1 MPACRWRSGETRR
14 TTVIAI
20 VAVLGVATL
29 ALLVTWGLRVIND
42 IEDLENLSARVV
54 GPAGDVRR
62 EWLSLSDDTHVT
74 RPRNV
79 RLHSVESSVI
89 TKAAS

>member
-1 MPACRWRSGETRR
+1 M
-14 TTVIAI
+14 IAI

-29 ALLVTWGLRVIND
+29 ALLVAWGLRVIND

-54 GPAGDVRR
+54 GPAGEIRSEWMSAGEDTSVR
-62 EWLSLSDDTHVT
+62 

-79 RLHSVESSVI
+79 RLHQAGTSAI

>member
-1 MPACRWRSGETRR
+1 M
-14 TTVIAI
+14 IAI

-29 ALLVTWGLRVIND
+29 ALLVAWGLRVIND
-42 IEDLENLSARVV
+42 IEDLENLSTRVV
-54 GPAGDVRR
+54 GPAGEIRSKWMSAG
-62 EWLSLSDDTHVT
+62 EDTNVG

-79 RLHSVESSVI
+79 RLHQAGSPAI

>member
-1 MPACRWRSGETRR
+1 M
-14 TTVIAI
+14 IAI

-42 IEDLENLSARVV
+42 IEDLENLSSRVV
-54 GPAGDVRR
+54 GPAGEVRR
-62 EWLSLSDDTHVT
+62 EWLSLTDDPPT
-74 RPRNV
+74 PAARNV
-79 RLHSVESSVI
+79 RLHSSDSSVI